1 MDVPHH
7 VFREYDI
14 RGIVGRE
21 LTPALILEV
30 GRAYGGLLR
39 TMADDAGSDGESL
52 RVVLGQDN
60 RPTSSALADALVQGL
75 NEVGVHVLDL
85 GVVPTPVTW
94 WAEKTQPRVHGALQ
108 VTGSHNPVGWNGVKM
123 TALGRSL
130 FGDQVQ
136 ELRTRVTSGH
146 PPAPEPSSRG
156 DRIDHPTLDAYVD
169 DVVGRIGPVE
179 GVRMVVDC
187 GNGTGAVVAERLLER
202 LGVEV
207 IPLYCESDGTFPN
220 HHPDPTVDE
229 YLTDMIELV
238 RKEGA
243 QVGVAFDGD
252 ADRIGMVDDR
262 GRILRG
268 DVLLLLY
275 GLDLLERKGPGQLLL
290 YDVKCSQL
298 LPEVYDAAGGRSLMW
313 KTGHSLMK
321 EKMRETGAPLA
332 GELSGH
338 ICFGGE
344 DYLGIDDALYAACRL
359 ARMIA
364 DRSEPISTTVDGF
377 PTYVSTPEI
386 RLEVTEEVKTLVV
399 AAAAEHFSATHD
411 VVDVDGV
418 RIPFGDG
425 WALIRAS
432 NTQPVLVLRFEARN
446 EERLAEIR
454 GQVERW
460 LRGQGIHG

>member
-14 RGIVGRE
+14 RGIVGRDLTAE
-21 LTPALILEV
+21 LVLEV
-30 GRAYGGLLR
+30 GRAYGALLQAMVDER
-39 TMADDAGSDGESL
+39 GSDGHPL
-52 RVVLGQDN
+52 QVVLGQDN

-75 NEVGVHVLDL
+75 NEAGVHVLDL

-94 WAEKTQPRVHGALQ
+94 WAEKTRPRVHGALQ

-136 ELRTRVTSGH
+136 ELRARVSSEDSPTPES
-146 PPAPEPSSRG
+146 PAGER
-156 DRIDHPTLDAYVD
+156 RDHPVLDAYVD
-169 DVVGRIGPVE
+169 DLVGRIGPVK

-229 YLTDMIELV
+229 YLADMIELV
-238 RKEGA
+238 REEGA
-243 QVGVAFDGD
+243 HVGVAFDGD

-364 DRSEPISTTVDGF
+364 DRSEPISRTVDGF

-386 RLEVTEEVKTLVV
+386 RLEVTEEVKTQVV
-399 AAAAEHFSATHD
+399 AAAVEHFSERYD
-411 VVDVDGV
+411 VVDVDGG
-418 RIPFGDG
+418 RILFGDG

-432 NTQPVLVLRFEARN
+432 NTQPVLVLRFEARSD
-446 EERLAEIR
+446 ERLLEIR
-454 GQVERW
+454 GEVEKW